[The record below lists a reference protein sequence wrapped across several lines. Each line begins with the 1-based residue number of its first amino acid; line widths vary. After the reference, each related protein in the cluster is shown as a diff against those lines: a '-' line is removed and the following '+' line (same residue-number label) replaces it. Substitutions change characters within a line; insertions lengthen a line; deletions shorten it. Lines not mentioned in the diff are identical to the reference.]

1 MAEIKLIGI
10 DVSKWQGNIDWKA
23 VKADGVQFAI
33 LRAGYGREASQ
44 KDETFEANYKGCKEN
59 GIPCGIYWYSY
70 ATTPE
75 DAVKEAKTCLEVIKG
90 KKFEYPI
97 YFDLE
102 EKRQLDL
109 GKATCTA
116 IAKAFLETVEKAGY
130 WVGLYMSKSH
140 LESHITEEV
149 RNRYACWVAHY
160 GVSKTTYKGQYGIW
174 QKSSTGKVE
183 GIDGNVDLNECYIDY
198 PAEIKKAGRNG
209 YGKTVVPAPTP
220 NKKEEKLVA
229 KPVVKPAEPA
239 YIDYTVKRGDTLWD
253 IAAKYLGKGSRYREI
268 MYASG
273 ITSETIYP
281 RQKLKIPRK

>member
-1 MAEIKLIGI
+1 MAEIKLNGI

-33 LRAGYGREASQ
+33 LRAGYGREARQ

-109 GKATCTA
+109 GKAACTA

-149 RNRYACWVAHY
+149 RNRYAVWVAHY
-160 GVSKTTYKGQYGIW
+160 GVSKTTYKGQFGIW
-174 QKSSTGKVE
+174 QKSSTGKVK

-198 PAEIKKAGRNG
+198 PAEIKKAGKNG
-209 YGKTVVPAPTP
+209 FEKVVAKPATTTTV
-220 NKKEEKLVA
+220 KKEE
-229 KPVVKPAEPA
+229 KPVVKPVEPA
-239 YIDYTVKRGDTLWD
+239 YIDYTVKKGDTLWD
-253 IAAKYLGKGSRYREI
+253 IAQKYLGSGAKYKQI

-273 ITSETIYP
+273 ITSERIYP
-281 RQKLKIPRK
+281 KQKLKIPKN